1 MTVRRRLSGLVLGA
15 VLASAGTLGVV
26 PGAPAQAGAPITAAG
41 SKFHPVGTVGSG
53 PAPAGFADWN
63 QLWAYQARLNAAAE
77 QILAAGD
84 AGNPTIVADPTSHKL
99 SVYWHGTVPA
109 KVRSAAGRL
118 GVPVSFHPAAYT
130 RRELVTEARRL
141 VGTAGI
147 VSAAPAAD
155 GSGLAVTVES
165 SPAPAVQ
172 ASLRSGERLPL
183 SITVGKRPQA
193 MSTRQID
200 TAPFWGGT
208 RYSNSRTGA
217 VCTNGIPIKI
227 GGVLTM
233 LTAAHCGAIGDFANM
248 PNQPAHAGSF
258 ANLSA
263 CRDNALIDYPLGIQ
277 SRIYTGAPDSFTS
290 AQVVGAT
297 TDFLGNFVVT
307 GGASSGEHVNL
318 KVVAID
324 QFAAVGGIPCGT
336 VGPLTAADA
345 SSGACAVAPGDSGGP
360 VYSYLGGDVL
370 ARGAITAGGSTG
382 VSCPGAFPNGNQ
394 RVLYAPLL
402 IPAGDAALGALAFY
416 HATAPTA
423 STFDLNGTW
432 TAGGGPGPVITEVG
446 RTLTVDMSRF
456 NRPTAHGTVIDD
468 TDISVTFPDDKTYT
482 GQLRT
487 PGTILWSNNSVWT
500 KL

>member
-1 MTVRRRLSGLVLGA
+1 MTVRRRLPGLVLGV

-26 PGAPAQAGAPITAAG
+26 PGAPAQAGAADGGKP
-41 SKFHPVGTVGSG
+41 HPVGTLGSG
-53 PAPAGFADWN
+53 PAPAGFADWD
-63 QLWAYQARLNAAAE
+63 QMWAYQARLNAGAE

-84 AGNPTIVADPTSHKL
+84 AGNPTIVANPTSHEL

-109 KVRSAAGRL
+109 KVRATAGRL

-155 GSGLAVTVES
+155 GSGLAVTVEN
-165 SPAPAVQ
+165 SPAPAAQ
-172 ASLRSGERLPL
+172 ASPRGAERPPL

-193 MSTRQID
+193 MIGRQID
-200 TAPFWGGT
+200 TPPFWGGS
-208 RYSNSRTGA
+208 RYSNSRTTA
-217 VCTNGIPIKI
+217 VCSNGIPIKI

-233 LTAAHCGAIGDFANM
+233 LTAAHCGAIGDFANI
-248 PNQPAHAGSF
+248 PNLAAHAGSF

-263 CRDNALIDYPLGIQ
+263 CRDNALIEYSQGVQP
-277 SRIYTGAPDSFTS
+277 RIYTGAPTSFTS

-318 KVVAID
+318 TVVAID
-324 QFAAVGGIPCGT
+324 QFNAVGGIPCGT

-360 VYSYLGGDVL
+360 VYSYLGSDVL
-370 ARGAITAGGSTG
+370 ARGAITAGGSAG

-402 IPAGDAALGALAFY
+402 IPAGDAALGALAVY

-432 TAGGGPGPVITEVG
+432 TDGRGPGPVITEAG

-482 GQLRT
+482 GQLRA